1 MFQARSGKETNMEL
15 DWVTVCD
22 VSDLKVGAGVCVLV
36 EDRQAAIFY
45 LGSNDSIYA
54 IDNYDPFG
62 QANVLSRGIVG
73 DIGGDLVVASP
84 LHKQHFKLET
94 GICVEDESVKVAT
107 FPVRLD
113 DKRVQMA
120 VV

>member
-1 MFQARSGKETNMEL
+1 MFQRRGGKETNVEL

-22 VSDLKVGAGVCVLV
+22 VSDLKVGAGACALV
-36 EDRQAAIFY
+36 ENLQVAIFY
-45 LGSNDSIYA
+45 LESDDLIYA
-54 IDNYDPFG
+54 LANYDPFG

-94 GICVEDESVKVAT
+94 GVCVEDGSVKVRT
-107 FPVRLD
+107 FPIRLD
-113 DKRVQMA
+113 DKRVQIA
-120 VV
+120 IV